1 MVMAHELEEKT
12 ELARPAQRA
21 AVDEKLRALVRTLAK
36 MAAEED
42 YEASKTRTSSRP
54 KGSSS

>member
-1 MVMAHELEEKT
+1 MAQEREKNT
-12 ELARPAQRA
+12 KITHPAEPA
-21 AVDEKLRALVRTLAK
+21 AVDEALRALAKAIAK
-36 MAAEED
+36 MCADED

>member
-1 MVMAHELEEKT
+1 MAQERKQKS

-36 MAAEED
+36 MAAEAD
-42 YEASKTRTSSRP
+42 YEASKAQTSHPP

>member
-1 MVMAHELEEKT
+1 MALEREKNT
-12 ELARPAQRA
+12 KIAHPAEPA
-21 AVDEKLRALVRTLAK
+21 AVDEALCALVRAIAK